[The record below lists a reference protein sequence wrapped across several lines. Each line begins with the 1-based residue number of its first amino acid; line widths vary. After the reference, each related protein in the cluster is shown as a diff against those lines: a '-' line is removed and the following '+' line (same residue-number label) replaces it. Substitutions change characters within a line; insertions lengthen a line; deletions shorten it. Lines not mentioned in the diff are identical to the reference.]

1 MKKFLFLSH
10 IVDDGTP
17 TYGNEYTI
25 NIKKT
30 ASIEDGEIA
39 NESWISMPLHV
50 GTHVDMPYHFY
61 EEGQTIE
68 SYNAAYWVCKHPLF
82 VSIEPKGH
90 IIYEELVN
98 VINSI
103 ELKKDIDILL
113 VSTGIE
119 NYRGDDVFWKNNP
132 GFSAKLY
139 PFLLKKFPNLRF
151 FGMDSISISS
161 LNEPKAGREV
171 HRTFLD
177 PNRPILILEDMH
189 LQHISSRMDIQ
200 EVIVA
205 PFRVARTDGMPCS
218 VIATV
223 EV

>member
-10 IVDDGTP
+10 ILDDDAP
-17 TYGNEYTI
+17 TYGNEYTV

-30 ASIEDGEIA
+30 ASIKDGELA

-68 SYNAAYWVCKHPLF
+68 SYDAAYWVCKHPLF

-98 VINSI
+98 VINSK
-103 ELKKDIDILL
+103 ELNKDIDILL

-119 NYRGDDVFWKNNP
+119 NYRGDNVFWKIILV
-132 GFSAKLY
+132 FQQSYILFY
-139 PFLLKKFPNLRF
+139 WRSFL
-151 FGMDSISISS
+151 ISVFLEWILS
-161 LNEPKAGREV
+161 LSLV
-171 HRTFLD
+171 
-177 PNRPILILEDMH
+177 
-189 LQHISSRMDIQ
+189 
-200 EVIVA
+200 
-205 PFRVARTDGMPCS
+205 
-218 VIATV
+218 
-223 EV
+223 

>member
-10 IVDDGTP
+10 ILDDDAP
-17 TYGNEYTI
+17 TYGNEYTV

-30 ASIEDGEIA
+30 ASIEDGEVA
-39 NESWISMPLHV
+39 NESWLSIPLHV

-68 SYNAAYWVCKHPLF
+68 SYDAAYWVCKHPLF
-82 VSIEPKGH
+82 VSIEPKEH
-90 IIYEELVN
+90 IIYEELVH
-98 VINSI
+98 VINSM
-103 ELKKDIDILL
+103 ELNKDIDILL

-119 NYRGDDVFWKNNP
+119 NYRGDDAFWKNNP

-139 PFLLKKFPNLRF
+139 PFLLEKFPNLRF
-151 FGMDSISISS
+151 FGIDSISISS
-161 LNEPKAGREV
+161 LKEPKAGREV
-171 HRTFLD
+171 HRAFLD
-177 PNRPILILEDMH
+177 PQRPILILEDMH

-205 PFRVARTDGMPCS
+205 PFRIARTDGMPCS